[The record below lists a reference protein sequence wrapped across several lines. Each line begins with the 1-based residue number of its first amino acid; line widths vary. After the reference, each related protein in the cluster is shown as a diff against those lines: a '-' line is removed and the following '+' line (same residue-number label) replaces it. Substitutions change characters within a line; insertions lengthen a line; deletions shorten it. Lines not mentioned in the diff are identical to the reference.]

1 MLKITLIACGNKMPD
16 WVNIATQTF
25 IQRLQEYA
33 QFKLIELAPEKRIKS
48 QNETVYLEK
57 EAIKIEQAIPPSSY
71 LIALDSRGEKFTS
84 EKLAN
89 KLEKL
94 QLHASHWC
102 LIIGGP
108 DGINPLL
115 LEKMHE
121 RWSLSDLTFPH
132 PLARIVLLEA
142 LYRAFSILHAHPYH
156 R

>member
-16 WVNIATQTF
+16 WVNIATKTF
-25 IQRLQEYA
+25 LQRLQEYV
-33 QFKLIELAPEKRIKS
+33 QFKLIELPPEKRIKS
-48 QNETVYLEK
+48 QSEAVYLEK
-57 EAIKIEQAIPPSSY
+57 EATKIQQVIPTSSY
-71 LIALDSRGEKFTS
+71 WIALDSQGERFTS
-84 EKLAN
+84 EKLAL

-94 QLHASHWC
+94 QLQAPHWC
-102 LIIGGP
+102 FIIGGP
-108 DGINPLL
+108 DGISPIL
-115 LEKMHE
+115 LEKMQE